1 MIKDLSINNTLLSLE
16 GVLHLDY
23 GQDHTV
29 EEVLDKAK
37 ADLENSYGIILD
49 KSVYEIQAENQ
60 LSAQNIDH
68 FLLDLTAALQQASL
82 YLVLGLYQKNIPFSL
97 ADVNY
102 LGFARDNL
110 ITALKYLMDK
120 DLYVKERYEIV
131 VPITTALDNVQ
142 LNYVKRIFV
151 IMLMLDRLGVYEG
164 ATVMAHLLYIGG
176 LMQ

>member
-23 GQDHTV
+23 GQDTTV
-29 EEVLDKAK
+29 EEVLNKAK
-37 ADLENSYGIILD
+37 ADLENSYGVILD

-68 FLLDLTAALQQASL
+68 FLRDLTAALQQTSL
-82 YLVLGLYQKNIPFSL
+82 YIIMGMYQKNIPFSL

-102 LGFARDNL
+102 LGYARDNL

-120 DLYVKERYEIV
+120 DLYVKERYDIMTPIV
-131 VPITTALDNVQ
+131 TALDNVT
-142 LNYVKRIFV
+142 LNYVKRLFI
-151 IMLMLDRLGVYEG
+151 IMLMIDRLGVYEG
-164 ATVMAHLLYIGG
+164 ASVIAHLLYLGG